1 MPPGG
6 GPAIPVRRSSAVSA
20 AAAVKRTCGPE
31 ECRAAPVGLPRASCT
46 RRGTGSPGCST
57 GCTPGTGCTS
67 SPESTRGLAEQA
79 HERRVT
85 STVNKSARLGLTVTS
100 VDGTTSSQAPSS
112 SRTSRMTPG
121 LLTIPLP
128 SPLPM
133 SPLLAPPVDTPAAP
147 SPLPSPLANV
157 HLLPAPGPLDG
168 PFYGETIPVVPWPSS
183 RQVEF
188 AADLCRLMLV
198 SNVAWWA
205 VDQPYW
211 RAFFAKWI
219 PQCLMPGSRQ
229 LSGRILDEE
238 AGHVVEGVKMKVHS
252 RYATGQCDGWK
263 NINKTSIVASMIN
276 VEYTVCEFSSLN
288 LVT

>member
-1 MPPGG
+1 
-6 GPAIPVRRSSAVSA
+6 
-20 AAAVKRTCGPE
+20 
-31 ECRAAPVGLPRASCT
+31 
-46 RRGTGSPGCST
+46 
-57 GCTPGTGCTS
+57 
-67 SPESTRGLAEQA
+67 
-79 HERRVT
+79 
-85 STVNKSARLGLTVTS
+85 
-100 VDGTTSSQAPSS
+100 
-112 SRTSRMTPG
+112 
-121 LLTIPLP
+121 
-128 SPLPM
+128 M
-133 SPLLAPPVDTPAAP
+133 SPLLAPPIDTLAAP

-157 HLLPAPGPLDG
+157 SSLPAPGLLDG
-168 PFYGETIPVVPWPSS
+168 TFYGDSTIPVVPWPSS
-183 RQVEF
+183 RQAEF

-238 AGHVVEGVKMKVHS
+238 AGHVVEGVKMKVHG

-276 VEYTVCEFSSLN
+276 VEYTVCEFSSSN
-288 LVT
+288 W